1 MKTYSVLALLFTC
14 LFIFQACFA
23 ETISLNSSIG
33 HGAPNVEKTNIL
45 SLKESLDLAL
55 KNNHH
60 IKSALATLPIA
71 EANLIIAKYIPN
83 PFIASSSEVV
93 KGGSFHPAELWQ
105 TLELGRKRHWRIQI
119 AKEQI
124 SKTELE
130 IAKTI
135 WEIHTKVHV
144 GYADLVIGN
153 ELYELAKDR
162 TEFYKILVDIAEK
175 RLKAGD
181 ISQLEL
187 KRAEIEL
194 LSSENS
200 LSDFKG
206 KLKRAEIE
214 FNHLL
219 GNEITEEVTLK
230 NYPDLNPKMKIKN
243 YPGIENILS
252 EALSKRLEMA
262 ILEKEYGIARA
273 QLKKAKY
280 ERIPNLSVGGG
291 AVRPSFREGIWGPFF
306 GAQFEIPVFNRKQGE
321 IKHAKAQIEYLKK
334 EEERIKHDI
343 SIDVANSVRD
353 LEIREDQLNRFH
365 EKLIGDSEDILK
377 MILSG
382 YKKGKL
388 SFTDVLNAEQAD
400 RNIKQKYLESLYDYQ
415 FALSSLEYA
424 VGVPLYGLTE
434 KE

>member
-1 MKTYSVLALLFTC
+1 MKTHSVLALLFTC

-23 ETISLNSSIG
+23 ETISLNSGIG
-33 HGAPNVEKTNIL
+33 HGTPNVKKTNVL
-45 SLKESLDLAL
+45 SLQESLDFAL

-60 IKSALATLPIA
+60 IKSALATLPII
-71 EANLIIAKYIPN
+71 EANLIIAKYFPN
-83 PFIASSSEVV
+83 PTISSNSEVV

-105 TLELGRKRHWRIQI
+105 TLELGRKRHWRVQI

-124 SKTELE
+124 SKAELE
-130 IAKTI
+130 ISKTI
-135 WEIHTKVHV
+135 WEIHTQVHV

-162 TEFYKILVDIAEK
+162 TEFYKILADVAEK
-175 RLKAGD
+175 RFKAGD

-187 KRAEIEL
+187 KRAEMEL

-200 LSDFKG
+200 LSDFSG
-206 KLKRAEIE
+206 KLKKAEVE

-219 GNEITEEVTLK
+219 GNEVNQEVRLK
-230 NYPDLNPKMKIKN
+230 DYLDLSPKMKLKN
-243 YPGIENILS
+243 YPGIESILG
-252 EALSKRLEMA
+252 EALSKRLEIA
-262 ILEKEYGIARA
+262 ILERDYGIARA

-291 AVRPSFREGIWGPFF
+291 AVRPSYRDGIWGPFF
-306 GAQFEIPVFNRKQGE
+306 GAQFEVPIFNRKQGE
-321 IKHAKAQIEYLKK
+321 IKQAKAQIEYLKN

-353 LEIREDQLNRFH
+353 LEVREDQVDRFQ
-365 EKLIGDSEDILK
+365 EKLIGDSQDVLK
-377 MILSG
+377 MILTG

-388 SFTDVLNAEQAD
+388 SFTDVLNAEQTD

-434 KE
+434 NK

>member
-1 MKTYSVLALLFTC
+1 MKTHFVLALLFSC

-23 ETISLNSSIG
+23 ETISAGS
-33 HGAPNVEKTNIL
+33 NIL
-45 SLKESLDLAL
+45 SLKEALDLAL

-60 IKSALATLPIA
+60 IKSALATLPVA
-71 EANLIIAKYIPN
+71 EASLIIAKYIPN
-83 PFIASSSEVV
+83 PVIVSNSEAV

-105 TLELGRKRHWRIQI
+105 TLELGRKRHWRIQV

-130 IAKTI
+130 ISKTI
-135 WEIHTKVHV
+135 WEIHTQVHV

-153 ELYELAKDR
+153 ELYRLAKER
-162 TEFYKILVDIAEK
+162 TEFYKNLTDITEK
-175 RLKAGD
+175 KFKAGD
-181 ISQLEL
+181 VSKLEL
-187 KRAEIEL
+187 ERAKLEL
-194 LSSENS
+194 LSSENN

-206 KLKRAEIE
+206 KLKKAEVE

-219 GNEITEEVTLK
+219 GNEATASVSLKDSPDLTPKMKLK
-230 NYPDLNPKMKIKN
+230 NYPS
-243 YPGIENILS
+243 IENVLG
-252 EALSKRLEMA
+252 EALSKRLEIA
-262 ILEKEYGIARA
+262 ILERDYGIARA

-280 ERIPNLSVGGG
+280 ERIPNLQIGGG
-291 AVRPSFREGIWGPFF
+291 AVRPSYRDGIWGPFF
-306 GAQFEIPVFNRKQGE
+306 GAQFEVPVFNRKQGE
-321 IKHAKAQIEYLKK
+321 IKQAKAQIEYLQR

-343 SIDVANSVRD
+343 SIDVINSVRD
-353 LEIREDQLNRFH
+353 LEVREEQLFRFK
-365 EKLIGDSEDILK
+365 EKLISGSENILD
-377 MILSG
+377 MIKIG

-388 SFTDVLNAEQAD
+388 SLTDVLNAEQTD

-434 KE
+434 N

>member
-1 MKTYSVLALLFTC
+1 MKTHSVLALLFTC

-33 HGAPNVEKTNIL
+33 HGTPNVKKPNVL
-45 SLKESLDLAL
+45 SLQESLDFAL

-60 IKSALATLPIA
+60 IKSALATLPII
-71 EANLIIAKYIPN
+71 EANLIIAKYFPN
-83 PFIASSSEVV
+83 PTISSNSEVV

-105 TLELGRKRHWRIQI
+105 TLELGRKRHWRVQI

-124 SKTELE
+124 SKAELE
-130 IAKTI
+130 ISKTI
-135 WEIHTKVHV
+135 WEIHTQVHV

-162 TEFYKILVDIAEK
+162 TEFYKILADVAEK
-175 RLKAGD
+175 RFKAGD

-187 KRAEIEL
+187 KRAEMEL

-200 LSDFKG
+200 LSDFSG
-206 KLKRAEIE
+206 KLKKAEVE

-219 GNEITEEVTLK
+219 GNEVNQEVSLK
-230 NYPDLNPKMKIKN
+230 DYLDLSPKMKLKN
-243 YPGIENILS
+243 YPGIDSILG
-252 EALSKRLEMA
+252 EALSKRLEIA
-262 ILEKEYGIARA
+262 ILERDYGIARA

-291 AVRPSFREGIWGPFF
+291 AVRPSYRDGIWGPFF
-306 GAQFEIPVFNRKQGE
+306 GAQFEVPIFNRKQGE
-321 IKHAKAQIEYLKK
+321 IKQAKAQIEYLKN

-353 LEIREDQLNRFH
+353 LEVREDQVDRFQ
-365 EKLIGDSEDILK
+365 EKLIGDSQDVLK
-377 MILSG
+377 MILTG

-388 SFTDVLNAEQAD
+388 SFTDVLNAEQTD

-434 KE
+434 NK